1 MRDKVRLW
9 GGVYASVVSTVVL
22 VAVLLGAADSTNQPP
37 PPFPRGYQQITS
49 LSSATYLTIPANSHT
64 ALIQAEDQNI
74 RLSDDPDGT
83 APTATTGLVI
93 AAGDALMYD
102 GDLRKVQLI
111 EETASAKANI
121 LYYGYR

>member
-1 MRDKVRLW
+1 MAA
-9 GGVYASVVSTVVL
+9 GVLFGIVLAEMFSASIEL
-22 VAVLLGAADSTNQPP
+22 HGAADSTNQPA

-49 LSSATYLTIPANSHT
+49 LSAATSLTIPANSHA
-64 ALIQAEDQNI
+64 ALIQAEDQNL

-93 AAGDALMYD
+93 AAGDTLMYD

-111 EETASAKANI
+111 QETATAKANI
-121 LYYGYR
+121 LYYGY